1 MNLKRVCIQFV
12 SLFKQTEEDRIP
24 EEEDDEKGMVIDDT
38 NVEDSGRRS
47 TESSSYL
54 ADGDSADSIE
64 KLSNEEDIVK
74 TEKEDV
80 VDEIQ
85 LPSVVPTAPTV
96 HKFQHGGLPAA
107 AAALNFGDRN
117 FVHVQVK
124 LLHR

>member
-1 MNLKRVCIQFV
+1 M
-12 SLFKQTEEDRIP
+12 
-24 EEEDDEKGMVIDDT
+24 IDDT
-38 NVEDSGRRS
+38 NVEDYGRRS
-47 TESSSYL
+47 AESSSDL
-54 ADGDSADSIE
+54 ADGDSIS

-85 LPSVVPTAPTV
+85 LPPVVPTAPTV

-107 AAALNFGDRN
+107 AAALTFGDRN

>member
-1 MNLKRVCIQFV
+1 MSGGDNG
-12 SLFKQTEEDRIP
+12 SGEDPNRDRKKKSDP
-24 EEEDDEKGMVIDDT
+24 VDKKDDVDE
-38 NVEDSGRRS
+38 
-47 TESSSYL
+47 
-54 ADGDSADSIE
+54 
-64 KLSNEEDIVK
+64 EEDIVK

-85 LPSVVPTAPTV
+85 LPPVVPTAPTV